1 MRMRVRDGR
10 FRLWGWV
17 LCLCMFLLQGEAFAE
32 IPFGKGLL
40 FRIEKGN
47 AAPSYLFG
55 TIHLEDKRVVTL
67 PEPVR
72 TAFDQSRQVV
82 LEMTMEG
89 TSVLKVAAGM
99 VYADGREL
107 RQVLGDDLYGRTVA
121 AAESRGLPEVALRH
135 YKPWSVVTLLIVP
148 PPKTGQFLDFVLFQT
163 AKNTGK
169 QVVGLE
175 SAEEQLAVFD
185 GMREGDQIMMLEDT
199 LNNLEQ
205 LPTMFESMLDAY
217 LKRDLAAL
225 VAINETYQESGDQQL
240 AKVFQERF
248 VDDRNLRMVERL
260 HPMLSEGGVF
270 VAVGA
275 LHLPGE
281 KGILNLLKRA
291 GYHVEVVY

>member
-1 MRMRVRDGR
+1 MRIRVRGR
-10 FRLWGWV
+10 FFLAGWV
-17 LCLCMFLLQGEAFAE
+17 LCLWMLLPQEEAIAE
-32 IPFGKGLL
+32 IPFGQGLL

-47 AAPSYLFG
+47 VAPSYLFG

-72 TAFDQSRQVV
+72 DAFDESRRVA
-82 LEMTMEG
+82 LEMTIEG
-89 TSVLKVAAGM
+89 TNVLKVAAGM

-107 RQVLGDDLYGRTVA
+107 REVLGDELYGRTVA
-121 AAESRGLPEVALRH
+121 AAESRGIPEVALRH
-135 YKPWSVVTLLIVP
+135 YKPWSVITMLVVP
-148 PPKTGQFLDFVLFQT
+148 PPKTGQFLDLVLFQT
-163 AKNTGK
+163 AQTAGK

-185 GMREGDQIMMLEDT
+185 GMQEKDQIRMLEDT
-199 LNNLEQ
+199 LNNLDQ

-217 LKRDLAAL
+217 LKRDLSGL
-225 VAINETYQESGDQQL
+225 VAINETYQEGGDQQL
-240 AKVFQERF
+240 ARMFQERF
-248 VDDRNLRMVERL
+248 VDNRNLRMVERL
-260 HPMLSEGGVF
+260 HPILSEGGVF

-291 GYHVEVVY
+291 GYHIEVVY